1 MAKIGLLQ
9 CLRYPSAISP
19 WLPQDL
25 GMAPVGAPPSIF
37 LGFFQGSRDGRGTA
51 HSVPRRRACRGSP
64 AHQDWRRDSGGLRG
78 QGWTPGLPPARRVSF
93 QPQKKS
99 NIYRAGPSQEFPHW
113 PQLRVTLSWVPGTAR
128 ASRPAATPKRPVTKR
143 QPRAHQVWLRVSRDG
158 ATNTLD
164 TALRQG
170 HRDATIAT
178 RCPLEG

>member
-1 MAKIGLLQ
+1 M
-9 CLRYPSAISP
+9 PTISQRHLTLAATRS
-19 WLPQDL
+19 WH
-25 GMAPVGAPPSIF
+25 
-37 LGFFQGSRDGRGTA
+37 GSRGGP
-51 HSVPRRRACRGSP
+51 SQYFPGVLPRLQRWPGNRTLRAQETCLSWVACTPGLEE
-64 AHQDWRRDSGGLRG
+64 GLRG
-78 QGWTPGLPPARRVSF
+78 AERAGLDPRSPSSAESVFPATE
-93 QPQKKS
+93 KS

-113 PQLRVTLSWVPGTAR
+113 PQLRVTLSWVPGTAP
-128 ASRPAATPKRPVTKR
+128 ASRPAATPERPVTKR